1 MHWKSSEDLW
11 NLLKPGETI
20 LIEYSARSTPFIVF
34 YSLIQWAKNN
44 DFEILIDDILDT
56 LYAYKVQLS
65 LAGIDLDLFS
75 DVLVIKEGGRVEVG
89 RIVGRMGLRDSAIY
103 WSEYNKIMR
112 PIFEKAKRLV
122 INIILGIEK
131 LFVLADSKR
140 EILNNINNILSWTGN
155 TKRITFYFINTDLV
169 NTLGIGV
176 LPLLEELASTVINV
190 DKNEG
195 RVKLLITKSI
205 NNELDGLEINL

>member
-1 MHWKSSEDLW
+1 MHWKSSENLW

-75 DVLVIKEGGRVEVG
+75 DVLVIKESGRVEVG

-112 PIFEKAKRLV
+112 PIFERAKRLI

>member
-1 MHWKSSEDLW
+1 MHWKSSENLW

-75 DVLVIKEGGRVEVG
+75 DLLVIKESGRVEVG
-89 RIVGRMGLRDSAIY
+89 RIVGRMGIRDSAIY

-112 PIFEKAKRLV
+112 PIFERAKRLI

-190 DKNEG
+190 DKDEG

>member
-1 MHWKSSEDLW
+1 MHWKSSENLW
-11 NLLKPGETI
+11 DLLKPGETI

-75 DVLVIKEGGRVEVG
+75 DVLVIKESGRVEVG

-112 PIFEKAKRLV
+112 PIFERAKRLV

>member
-1 MHWKSSEDLW
+1 MHWKSSENLW

-75 DVLVIKEGGRVEVG
+75 DVLVIKESGRVEVG

-112 PIFEKAKRLV
+112 PIFERAKRLV